1 MHFIGERAPLCAGE
15 RTGIMFSTKANS
27 CLAIFTALI
36 MLTATM
42 SAKTRVAKQA
52 FGHTADGTVVDL
64 YSLTDGKVE
73 ARIMT
78 YGGIIVSLRTPDRNG
93 KLDDVVLGC
102 DSVEKYEAQTAHFG
116 GIVGRYANRIAHG
129 SFQLDGRTYTTPK
142 NNGEN
147 TLHGGI
153 RGFDKVVWGAKQV
166 PDGVEFTYVSKDGE
180 EGFPGTVATKVRY
193 TLSGSALRIEYSAMT
208 DKDTVLNLT
217 NHSYFNLAGQ
227 GKGDVLGHV
236 VKIDASRMTPVDASL
251 IPTGEL
257 KSVEGTPFDFRTP
270 HAIGE
275 RINADDAQ
283 LRLGNGYD
291 HNFVLDH
298 QQGQLAEAAEVYE
311 PTTGRVLKVLT
322 TEPGVQLYT
331 ANFLDGSI
339 TGKDGRVYNRR
350 FAFCLET
357 QHFPDSPNHAGFPTT
372 ELKPGERFHS
382 VTVFQFSA
390 GTR

>member
-1 MHFIGERAPLCAGE
+1 MPSSNRRHYWFAVFAVP
-15 RTGIMFSTKANS
+15 
-27 CLAIFTALI
+27 I

-42 SAKTRVAKQA
+42 SAKTRVSRQA
-52 FGHTADGTVVDL
+52 FGRTSEGTPVDL
-64 YSLTDGKVE
+64 YSLADGKIE
-73 ARIMT
+73 ARIIT
-78 YGGIIVSLRTPDRNG
+78 YGGIMVSLRTPDRNG

-129 SFQLDGRTYTTPK
+129 SFQLDGQTYSIPK
-142 NNGEN
+142 NDGDNA
-147 TLHGGI
+147 LHGGI
-153 RGFDKVVWGAKQV
+153 RGFDKVVWSAKQI
-166 PDGVEFTYVSKDGE
+166 PGGVELTYMSKAGDQ
-180 EGFPGTVATKVRY
+180 GFPGTLTATVRY
-193 TLSGSALRIEYSAMT
+193 TLSGSALRIEYSATT

-217 NHSYFNLAGQ
+217 NHSYFDLAGQ

-236 VKIDASRMTPVDASL
+236 LKIDASRMTPVDATL

-257 KSVEGTPFDFRTP
+257 KTVEGTPFDFRTP

-283 LRLGNGYD
+283 LRLGHGYD

-298 QQGQLAEAAEVYE
+298 PPGQLAEAAEVYE
-311 PTTGRVLKVLT
+311 PITGRILQVLT

-331 ANFLDGSI
+331 GNFLDGSI
-339 TGKDGRVYNRR
+339 TGKEGRVYNRR

-357 QHFPDSPNHAGFPTT
+357 QHFPDSPNHASFPST
-372 ELKPGERFHS
+372 ELKPGQEFHS

>member
-1 MHFIGERAPLCAGE
+1 MLLSKI
-15 RTGIMFSTKANS
+15 SYWV
-27 CLAIFTALI
+27 AIFVALTT
-36 MLTATM
+36 LTATM

-52 FGHTADGTVVDL
+52 FGHTSEGTLVDL
-64 YSLTDGKVE
+64 YSLADGKVE
-73 ARIMT
+73 VRIMT
-78 YGGIIVSLRTPDRNG
+78 YGGIIVSLRAPDRKG
-93 KLDDVVLGC
+93 KFEDVVLGC

-129 SFQLDGRTYTTPK
+129 TFQLDGHTYSIPK
-142 NNGEN
+142 NDGGNS
-147 TLHGGI
+147 LHGGI
-153 RGFDKVVWGAKQV
+153 RGFDKVVWDAKQI
-166 PDGVEFTYVSKDGE
+166 PDGIELTYVSKDGDQ
-180 EGFPGTVATKVRY
+180 GFPGTLATTVRY
-193 TLSGSALRIEYSAMT
+193 SLSRGALRIEYFATS
-208 DKDTVLNLT
+208 DKDSVLNLT

-227 GKGDVLGHV
+227 GKDDILGHV
-236 VKIDASRMTPVDASL
+236 LKIDASRMTPVDAAL

-257 KSVEGTPFDFRTP
+257 KSVEGTPFDFRAS

-283 LRLGNGYD
+283 LHLGHGYD

-298 QQGQLAEAAEVYE
+298 PEGELAEAAEVYD
-311 PTTGRVLKVLT
+311 PGSGRILKVLT
-322 TEPGVQLYT
+322 TEPGLQLYT
-331 ANFLDGSI
+331 GNLLDGSI
-339 TGKDGRVYNRR
+339 TGKKGRVYNRR

-372 ELKPGERFHS
+372 ELKRGQRFHS